1 MTDTQEQMVPAPP
14 VDGVAPNRR
23 HRIWAL
29 PLVAVGFVALAA
41 VLLSSSFTASRFS
54 SIKRPYALVPA
65 DAESVEPRMAI
76 SGAKR
81 YAADGSILFVTIR
94 EPQLSLLSWLM
105 VRRENDVQL
114 MTFEDVN
121 GSGTPQQQSSRGR
134 RQMVSAKQAAEYVA
148 LSKLGYPIDLKPGNI
163 VVDQIVCYEVN
174 AEGTKCTEEAPSG
187 KVLQPDD
194 ELISIDGTPIK
205 TLDDLRPILARH
217 KGGDK
222 VEVSFNR
229 PGKSGAQKGEVELI
243 ASPDDPTRVIV
254 GFYPFDTTE
263 VGAAPFPVTIDT
275 AGIGGPS
282 AGLAFTL
289 TLIDELT
296 PGELTGGNRV
306 AVTGTIDVD
315 GKVGPIGGLAQ
326 KASAVKQTGTKY
338 FLVPAGQSDAEI
350 AAARAVAG
358 NQVEIIPVGTI
369 DEALAALTKLGGNG
383 DRLGLPGKG
392 FKPAS

>member
-1 MTDTQEQMVPAPP
+1 MS
-14 VDGVAPNRR
+14 
-23 HRIWAL
+23 I
-29 PLVAVGFVALAA
+29 GFVALAV

-65 DAESVEPRMAI
+65 DAQSVEPRMSIA
-76 SGAKR
+76 GTKR

-114 MTFEDVN
+114 MTFEDIN
-121 GSGTPQQQSSRGR
+121 GNGTPQQQSSRGR

-148 LSKLGYPIDLKPGNI
+148 LSKLGYPIELKPGSI
-163 VVDQIVCYEVN
+163 VVDQIVCFKVN
-174 AEGTKCTEEAPSG
+174 ADGTKCTDEAPSG

-194 ELISIDGTPIK
+194 ELISIDGTSIK
-205 TLDDLRPILARH
+205 TLDDLRPILTRH
-217 KGGDK
+217 KAGDK
-222 VEVSFNR
+222 VEVSYNR
-229 PGKSGAQKGEVELI
+229 PGKSGVQKGEVELI
-243 ASPDDPTRVIV
+243 ASPDDPKRVIV

-263 VGAAPFPVTIDT
+263 VGASPFPVTIDT

-296 PGELTGGNRV
+296 PGELTGGQRV

-338 FLVPAGQSDAEI
+338 FLVPASQSDAEI

-358 NQVEIIPVGTI
+358 NQVQIIPVGTI

-383 DRLGLPGKG
+383 DHLGLPGKG